1 MITKRY
7 AMVGISGRG
16 KGYMRIL
23 AEQYAETSE
32 IVAML
37 DSNQARIDDYNK
49 TNKATIP
56 GYNEHE
62 FDKMVAETRPNIAFV
77 STTDNT
83 HHLYIIAALKH
94 NMDVITEKP
103 MTTKAEYVRAILDA
117 EKKSKGSVTV
127 TFNYRYAPIHSKLK
141 EMIMDNKIG
150 RPTSID
156 FNYYLDTF
164 HGASYFKRWNRYE
177 ETAGSLLI
185 TKACHHFDLVN
196 WWLGQ
201 DPVEVFAFGAL
212 NFYGRDGSYN
222 PEKIDGR
229 RCSTCKTKCKYFMR
243 HYTGDKSLDEHLIN
257 FNNPGNTELYGKA
270 DGYYPDRCIFDSDI
284 DTWDTCSVNVLF
296 SGGTMMSYSLNAS
309 LPYEGYRLAINGT
322 EGRLETD
329 AIQAKGA
336 RLPFP
341 EKSDPQ
347 NIRYFPLF
355 DALQVINVL
364 NKGGGHGGGDP
375 LITHDLFVGRDTSDR
390 TKRAAG
396 SRDGAMS
403 VLLGVAARESLK
415 SGKPIKI
422 ADLLKK

>member
-1 MITKRY
+1 MKRKRY
-7 AMVGISGRG
+7 AVVGVSGRG
-16 KGYMRIL
+16 KGYVKTIM
-23 AEQYAETSE
+23 EQYSDSSK
-32 IVAML
+32 IVAL
-37 DSNQARIDDYNK
+37 PDSNRARIDDFNES
-49 TNKATIP
+49 NELSIP
-56 GYNEHE
+56 GYSETE
-62 FDKMVAETRPNIAFV
+62 FEKMVAETKPNIALV
-77 STTDNT
+77 STTDDT
-83 HHLYIIAALKH
+83 HHIYIIAALKH
-94 NMDVITEKP
+94 DMDVISEKP

-117 EKKSKGSVTV
+117 EKKSKGTVTV
-127 TFNYRYAPIHSKLK
+127 TFNYRYAPIHTKLK
-141 EMIMDNKIG
+141 DMMLDKAIG
-150 RPTSID
+150 RPTSMD

-177 ETAGSLLI
+177 ETSGSLMI
-185 TKACHHFDLVN
+185 TKACHHFDLAN

-212 NFYGRDGSYN
+212 NYYGPDGPEN
-222 PEKIDGR
+222 PKKVDGR
-229 RCSTCKTKCKYFMR
+229 RCSSCETKCQYFMR
-243 HYTGDKSLDEHLIN
+243 HCTGDKSLDEHLVN
-257 FNNPGNTELYGKA
+257 FNNPGKTELFGKA

-284 DTWDTCSVNVLF
+284 DTWDTFSVNVLY
-296 SGGTMMSYSLNAS
+296 SGGTMMNYSLNAS

-329 AIQAKGA
+329 VVHADGS

-341 EKSDPQ
+341 VKPGPQ
-347 NIRYFPLF
+347 DIRYFPLF
-355 DALQVINVL
+355 DALQTINVI

-375 LITHDLFVGRDTSDR
+375 LLAIDLFQKPDENDR

-422 ADLLKK
+422 SDLL